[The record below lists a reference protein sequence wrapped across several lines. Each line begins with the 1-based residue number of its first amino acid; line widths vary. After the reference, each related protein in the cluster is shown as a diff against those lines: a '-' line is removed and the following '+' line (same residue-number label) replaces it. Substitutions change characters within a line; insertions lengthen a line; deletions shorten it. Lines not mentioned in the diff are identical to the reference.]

1 MRELAQTIT
10 VKLPLPVLGKLK
22 RAAELTY
29 RPIDEILAS
38 TIDAALVAPPGL
50 PDELAGELAAMR
62 LLSDQALWAAVH
74 PSFSPAEQHRL
85 RQLNH
90 TASERPLTRAEAVEQ
105 AVLLVAY
112 HRSVLRRAQALAV
125 LAERGHSLPVETL
138 QQTVSNDDF
147 ADSESATPQSPS
159 GRGCPRNLGADRLPP
174 ATADHGIVPSL
185 S

>member
-1 MRELAQTIT
+1 
-10 VKLPLPVLGKLK
+10 
-22 RAAELTY
+22 
-29 RPIDEILAS
+29 
-38 TIDAALVAPPGL
+38 
-50 PDELAGELAAMR
+50 MR
-62 LLSDQALWAAVH
+62 LLSDQALRAAVY
-74 PSFSPAEQHRL
+74 PSISPAEQHRL
-85 RQLNH
+85 GQLNH
-90 TASERPLTRAEAVEQ
+90 TASERPLTQAEATEQ
-105 AVLLVAY
+105 TALLVAY

>member
-38 TIDAALVAPPGL
+38 TIDAALVAPSGL
-50 PDELAGELAAMR
+50 PDELAGELAAMH

-74 PSFSPAEQHRL
+74 PSFSPAEQQRL

-90 TASERPLTRAEAVEQ
+90 TAGERPLTQAEAAEQ
-105 AVLLVAY
+105 TALLA
-112 HRSVLRRAQALAV
+112 A
-125 LAERGHSLPVETL
+125 
-138 QQTVSNDDF
+138 
-147 ADSESATPQSPS
+147 
-159 GRGCPRNLGADRLPP
+159 
-174 ATADHGIVPSL
+174 
-185 S
+185 